1 VTALRTLLA
10 KDLRRA
16 WRNPVP
22 WIVSI
27 AVPLL
32 ITALIGLAFGPQAGG
47 GGLGRISL
55 ALVDEDDSPLT
66 RFIRGALS
74 GQEAGKYLDARLLE
88 RAEALRSVTDNEI
101 AAVVIIPRGFTKD
114 YLSGGRPVALELVKN
129 PAQAIHPAVVE
140 EALGLLVSALNAI
153 AHTLGD
159 DLAEWGAILDGASRF
174 DFDAASRLLR
184 QTGDRLTP
192 AKPYLSP
199 PLVSYQGE
207 TRAKTSAP
215 AQAWSIF
222 AFLLVGMAAMFLLY
236 MADNAMRDLYREL
249 RFHTL
254 ERFQTLHEGLL
265 VLIAGKAAFAIAVVL
280 VGALILLGGGAL
292 LFRFAWR
299 QPFALFVLVVT
310 YALFAAGFMGLLAA
324 LAGKERRADI
334 LNNVIVMVISLA
346 GGCMFPP
353 QQLPALLRD
362 HVTPLLPTAWF
373 ASAARALQEGAAST
387 DWVLA
392 GARLAGLGALML
404 VLAAALFRRR
414 LRTGARA

>member
-1 VTALRTLLA
+1 MTLRTLLA

-66 RFIRGALS
+66 RFIRGALG
-74 GQEAGKYLDARLLE
+74 GQEAGKHLDVRLLE
-88 RAEALRSVTDNEI
+88 RVDALRSVTDNEI
-101 AAVVIIPRGFTKD
+101 AAVVVIPKGFTGN
-114 YLSGGRPVALELVKN
+114 YLGGRPVVLELVKN

-140 EALGLLVSALNAI
+140 EGLGLLIAALNAI

-159 DLAEWGAILDGASRF
+159 DFAEWGAILDGTSRF
-174 DFDAASRLLR
+174 EFEAASRLLQ

-192 AKPYLSP
+192 ARTYLSP

-207 TRAKTSAP
+207 TRADTSAP
-215 AQAWSIF
+215 AQAWSLF
-222 AFLLVGMAAMFLLY
+222 AFLLIGMAAMFLLY

-265 VLIAGKAAFAIAVVL
+265 VLIAGKAAFAIVVVL
-280 VGALILLGGGAL
+280 AGALILLGGGPLA
-292 LFRFAWR
+292 FRFAWR
-299 QPFALFVLVVT
+299 QPVALMVLVLT

-353 QQLPALLRD
+353 QQLPAFLRD
-362 HVTPLLPTAWF
+362 HVTPLLPTGWF
-373 ASAARALQEGAAST
+373 ASAARALQDEPTSAA
-387 DWVLA
+387 WVGA
-392 GARLAGLGALML
+392 GAKLAGLGVLML

>member
-1 VTALRTLLA
+1 VTTLRTLLA

-32 ITALIGLAFGPQAGG
+32 ITALIGLAFAPQRRGP
-47 GGLGRISL
+47 GLGRISL

-66 RFIRGALS
+66 RFLRGALG
-74 GQEAGKYLDARLLE
+74 GQEAGKYLDARPLE
-88 RAEALRSVTDNEI
+88 RAEALRSITDNEI
-101 AAVVIIPRGFTKD
+101 AAVVIIPKGFTGD
-114 YLSGGRPVALELVKN
+114 YLGGRPVALELVKN
-129 PAQAIHPAVVE
+129 PAQAIHPAIVE
-140 EALGLLVSALNAI
+140 EGLGLLIAALDA
-153 AHTLGD
+153 AARTLGD
-159 DLAEWGAILDGASRF
+159 DLATWGAILDGSSRF
-174 DFDAASRLLR
+174 EFHEASGLLQR
-184 QTGDRLTP
+184 TGDRLAP
-192 AKPYLSP
+192 ARDYLSP
-199 PLVSYQGE
+199 PLVSYQTE
-207 TRAKTSAP
+207 TRADTAP
-215 AQAWSIF
+215 AAPAWSLF

-280 VGALILLGGGAL
+280 VGALILFGGGAL

-299 QPFALFVLVVT
+299 QPVALAVLVLT
-310 YALFAAGFMGLLAA
+310 YALFGAGLMGLLAA

-353 QQLPALLRD
+353 QQLPAFLRD
-362 HVTPLLPTAWF
+362 HVTPLLPTGWF
-373 ASAARALQEGAAST
+373 ASAARALQDEAISA
-387 DWVLA
+387 DWVGA
-392 GARLAGLGALML
+392 SARLAGLGALML
-404 VLAAALFRRR
+404 VLATALFRRR